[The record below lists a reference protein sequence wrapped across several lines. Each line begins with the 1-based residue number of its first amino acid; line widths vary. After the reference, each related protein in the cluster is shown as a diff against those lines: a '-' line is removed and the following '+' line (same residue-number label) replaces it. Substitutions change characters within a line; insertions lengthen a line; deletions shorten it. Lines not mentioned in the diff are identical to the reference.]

1 MNIRPVSDLR
11 TKLKDIEQELNSG
24 SVFLTKNGYG
34 SFVIM
39 SIDDYERSEHA
50 NNYYNVNPC
59 SDAMPNS
66 ISNGEIDVKLLEAQ
80 KQANEKSE
88 RLTHE
93 QVFSS
98 IRNELSVKASHA
110 V

>member
-24 SVFLTKNGYG
+24 PVFLTKNGYG

-39 SIDDYERSEHA
+39 SIDDYESNERA
-50 NNYYNVNPC
+50 NNSYNANSD
-59 SDAMPNS
+59 SDARSSS
-66 ISNGEIDVKLLEAQ
+66 ISNSEIDAKLLEAQ
-80 KQANEKSE
+80 KQGNETSE

-93 QVFSS
+93 QVFDP
-98 IRNELSVKASHA
+98 IRKRIVS
-110 V
+110 